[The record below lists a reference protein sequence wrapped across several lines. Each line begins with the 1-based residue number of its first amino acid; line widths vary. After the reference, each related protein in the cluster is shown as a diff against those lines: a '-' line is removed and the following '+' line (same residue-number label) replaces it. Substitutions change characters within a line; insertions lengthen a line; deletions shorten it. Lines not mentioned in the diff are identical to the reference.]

1 MFEKIRLNMFC
12 TCTATMNLSQQALFV
27 KTFKIIFKVLRIFG
41 FLPFSFHAKKKFFS
55 PSFVASIYTVF
66 ILLTIYLIFML
77 CSYYSMI
84 WLEIVRAAN
93 GKIYFKAVY
102 IAFNITSSVVAIL
115 VTLKNQKEIVDI
127 LNKIWQV
134 WSLLEQTSPKMADR
148 KLLKSVIVKILLV
161 DVIPGACVF
170 SYRYQYD
177 VANNKSYAHQGLLFT
192 LLQFITSLNI
202 HNMFIV
208 LFYVGTHIYRL
219 ININFSN
226 LNLKIKRLEKGLS
239 FWRLQPE
246 KRNEILHFIEAQLN
260 QLVTLH
266 FLLNEITQ
274 KLVQI
279 HALTLLL
286 IVMTDFLVITYSLYS
301 MYVTTVLEQ
310 QRGREPQ
317 LSSYGFHV
325 FVVYFTLLQAFYF
338 VRSAMHYTKRAGKA
352 GLILEDQRND
362 CSEDRLSRTITS
374 FTVQMVYQDCR
385 IMCFNMFEID
395 FTLIR
400 SMLASI
406 TNYFVIIMQLQLS
419 I

>member
-1 MFEKIRLNMFC
+1 MD
-12 TCTATMNLSQQALFV
+12 LSQRALFR
-27 KTFKIIFKVLRIFG
+27 KLFKIIFNVLRFFG
-41 FLPFSFHAKKKFFS
+41 FLPFSFHANLNLFS
-55 PSFVASIYTVF
+55 PSFIASVYTGF
-66 ILLTIYLIFML
+66 ILLTIYLVFML
-77 CSYYSMI
+77 YSYYSTV
-84 WLEIVRAAN
+84 WEEIVPEAS
-93 GKIYFKAVY
+93 GKVYFKAALV
-102 IAFNITSSVVAIL
+102 AFNITSAVVAIL

-134 WSLLEQTSPKMADR
+134 WSLLEQNSPKMADC

-161 DVIPGACVF
+161 DVVPGACVF
-170 SYRYQYD
+170 SYRYRYY
-177 VANNKSYAHQGLLFT
+177 VAKNKNDALQELLFT

-239 FWRLQPE
+239 FWRLQPA
-246 KRNEILHFIEAQLN
+246 KRNRILHLIEADLN
-260 QLVTLH
+260 QQVTLH
-266 FLLNEITQ
+266 FLLNKVTQ
-274 KLVQI
+274 KLVKI

-286 IVMTDFLVITYSLYS
+286 IVMTDFLVITSSLFS
-301 MYVTTVLEQ
+301 LYVTTVVEQ
-310 QRGREPQ
+310 QRGREPH

-325 FVVYFTLLQAFYF
+325 FAVYFTLLQAFYL

-374 FTVQMVYQDCR
+374 FTVQMLHQNYR
-385 IMCFNMFEID
+385 IMCFNMFTID

-406 TNYFVIIMQLQLS
+406 TNYFVIVMQVQLS
-419 I
+419 K